1 MAGSVNKV
9 IIVGNLGRD
18 PEVRSFQNGGKVVNL
33 NIATSETWRDK
44 ASGERKEKTEWHRVA
59 IFNEAL
65 GKIAEQYLK
74 KGSTVYLEGQ
84 LETRK
89 WQDQS
94 GAERFTTEIVLKQF
108 RGELTLLGGRDGGS
122 GGGGGGGGGSGGGY
136 EDRGGSYEDQGGP
149 GGGGSGGGGSG
160 GGGSGGGG
168 YGRGGG
174 GGKSDMDDEIPF

>member
-44 ASGERKEKTEWHRVA
+44 ASGERKERTEWHRVS
-59 IFNEAL
+59 ILNEPLAM
-65 GKIAEQYLK
+65 IAEQYLK
-74 KGSTVYLEGQ
+74 KGSKVYIEGQ

-94 GAERFTTEIVLKQF
+94 GAEKYTTEVVLRPY
-108 RGELTLLGGRDGGS
+108 RGELTLLDGREGGS
-122 GGGGGGGGGSGGGY
+122 TGGGSGGGY
-136 EDRGGSYEDQGGP
+136 EDRGGYEDQ
-149 GGGGSGGGGSG
+149 GGGSGGGYRGGTTGGAPGGGSTG
-160 GGGSGGGG
+160 GGG
-168 YGRGGG
+168 R
-174 GGKSDMDDEIPF
+174 SDMDDEIPF

>member
-44 ASGERKEKTEWHRVA
+44 QSGERKERTEWHRVS
-59 IFNEAL
+59 ILNEPLA
-65 GKIAEQYLK
+65 KIAEQYLK
-74 KGSTVYLEGQ
+74 KGSKVYIEGQ

-94 GAERFTTEIVLKQF
+94 GAEKYTTEVVLRPY
-108 RGELTLLGGRDGGS
+108 RGELTLLDGRDGGS
-122 GGGGGGGGGSGGGY
+122 GGGAGGGGGGSGY
-136 EDRGGSYEDQGGP
+136 EDRGGPDDYQGGGAM
-149 GGGGSGGGGSG
+149 GGGGSGGRSSG
-160 GGGSGGGG
+160 GFV
-168 YGRGGG
+168 GGG
-174 GGKSDMDDEIPF
+174 GGGGGTSRPDLDDEIPF